1 MGSAHRPTILQLRL
15 ELVPPAV
22 APTAADPEAMV
33 RTLADLMLEA
43 LRPTADE
50 SGEVEVE
57 GDHEHQADA

>member
-1 MGSAHRPTILQLRL
+1 MGSAHRPTTLQLRL

-50 SGEVEVE
+50 TGEVE
-57 GDHEHQADA
+57 GGHDHQADA